1 MKFPIIKQIVE
12 QYSLTQ
18 LTEAEKDMMNDVPLK
33 ITILGDDEGE
43 QLTHILASIFIKQE
57 METKTCDYNT
67 ALRTYT
73 SKVRNS
79 IN

>member
-1 MKFPIIKQIVE
+1 MKLPAIKLAVE
-12 QYSLTQ
+12 QYTLHQ
-18 LTEAEKDMMNDVPLK
+18 LAEAEQDILNENPLK

-43 QLTHILASIFIKQE
+43 QLTHILASIFIKEE
-57 METKTCDYNT
+57 MENKSCDYNT
-67 ALRTYT
+67 ALRSYS